1 MSSGGQKHNGSASS
15 PGSADLDT
23 QYPTNPAVAPLPPD
37 PEFAGEISEDLLEDA
52 AQGLKLLH
60 PIKPQ
65 PTPEKGI
72 SLEEIGVEM
81 QIQTKHTTQKIYIEE
96 LPRVAPDQDETVIDL
111 DKMGL
116 DLARAER
123 ALADAAAAA
132 AAASTASPSEDDDDN
147 DTQSMDRRE
156 VEAAARRLRRG
167 SPDFPTLRD
176 EDETGDI

>member
-1 MSSGGQKHNGSASS
+1 MSEGDEKA
-15 PGSADLDT
+15 
-23 QYPTNPAVAPLPPD
+23 NPAVTPLPPD
-37 PEFAGEISEDLLEDA
+37 PEFAEAISEDLLEDN

-111 DKMGL
+111 DKANL
-116 DLARAER
+116 DNARA
-123 ALADAAAAA
+123 AYAAAAA
-132 AAASTASPSEDDDDN
+132 QAAAANDDDDDN

-156 VEAAARRLRRG
+156 VEAAARRMRR
-167 SPDFPTLRD
+167 SDSPTLRD
-176 EDETGDI
+176 EDETNDLS